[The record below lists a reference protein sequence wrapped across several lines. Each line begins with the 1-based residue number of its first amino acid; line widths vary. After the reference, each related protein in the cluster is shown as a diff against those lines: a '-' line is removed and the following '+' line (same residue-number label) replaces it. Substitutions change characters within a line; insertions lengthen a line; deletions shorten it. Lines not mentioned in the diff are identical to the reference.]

1 PVRSAVLQLDRRRIP
16 VHGRRDHEKRGLAMR
31 ANGARSMRRIRF
43 TPAQVLRRNARGVAA
58 VELALVLPVLLVL
71 VLGVIDFSRAIQFN
85 NVLVHLTR
93 EGANL
98 AARTTEQPAYI
109 LKALMDTAT
118 PLAMNTD
125 GMMYISKIE
134 GQSDGRAK
142 LVAQYRPASGG
153 KRSLR
158 SDLVACSSWSAGGT
172 CTPGGNQYVTLP
184 VALKPG
190 ETVYAVESMYDY
202 TLLTRYVVPT
212 LPTLYSLTIL

>member
-1 PVRSAVLQLDRRRIP
+1 MKLSGNRNVDRRYSGRSRA
-16 VHGRRDHEKRGLAMR
+16 GRRHARGLA
-31 ANGARSMRRIRF
+31 
-43 TPAQVLRRNARGVAA
+43 T

-118 PLAMNTD
+118 PLEMNTD

-134 GQSDGRAK
+134 GRADGTGR
-142 LVAQYRPASGG
+142 LVAQYRPPSGG
-153 KRSLR
+153 KGSLR
-158 SDLVACSSWSAGGT
+158 SELVSCSGSWSGGT
-172 CTPGGNQYVTLP
+172 CTPSGTQIVTLP
-184 VALKPG
+184 VALNPG